1 MVYDNAFSDEEL
13 IENFEKAK
21 EVALAL
27 VTQANDKA
35 TSAATPRII
44 PEIVPTSSEI
54 MNTLVIM
61 SPTTLITTIPDEI
74 GLDIDMQTPAIITM
88 PTELIRRIYYR
99 HQGASSIIK
108 LITLIC
114 KLKYYPSKL
123 EHFIYYPLT
132 FCGINMESENVIIK
146 EIYAPSSL
154 TLNCS

>member
-1 MVYDNAFSDEEL
+1 MTILENHMDNAFSDEEL

-35 TSAATPRII
+35 TSAATPRIV
-44 PEIVPTSSEI
+44 PEIVPPIPTSSEI

-74 GLDIDMQTPAIITM
+74 GLDIDMQTPAIITI
-88 PTELIRRIYYR
+88 PTELILRIYYR

-114 KLKYYPSKL
+114 KLKYYPTKL
-123 EHFIYYPLT
+123 EYFIYYPLP
-132 FCGINMESENVIIK
+132 FCGINMESENM
-146 EIYAPSSL
+146 S
-154 TLNCS
+154 